1 MLFNSIAFLL
11 FFPIVCILYF
21 CIPASLIKARNILL
35 LVASYYFYMSWNA
48 RYALLILLSTAIT
61 YVSGLLLEREN
72 PRETGDTA
80 PATPDAKRAAEA
92 TPDTGRAAA
101 HLTHST
107 RRKLIVAASFT
118 LNLAILFYCC
128 LQ

>member
-1 MLFNSIAFLL
+1 MLFNSFHFLL
-11 FFPIVCILYF
+11 FFPIVLLIYQI
-21 CIPASLIKARNILL
+21 IPDRVKYLWLL
-35 LVASYYFYMSWNA
+35 AASYYFYMSWNA